1 MSGGGARS
9 AYLGWL
15 AQMLRRPVAAPDLSV
30 QGDVVL
36 GYATGYDAADI
47 VPFVRSLRSVFS
59 GPAALVVDPRDDIRA
74 LLEEAGVTAIAPP
87 RADGWTPHPVMQ
99 RFAAFDRLAALAER
113 GQRAEF
119 DRLLA
124 RWPGVEGVLITDVRD
139 VVFQAPPFEPS
150 PQRLQVFVEADQPL
164 GRHGFNMKYLTALAG
179 AEVARQLADAP
190 CLCVGTVMGPR
201 EAMMRFCRL
210 VLTLAATPRS
220 EIGGAFGADQ
230 AACNLAAHLGLMEMD
245 VVPNYGR
252 VATVGLTPADHL
264 GLVDGR
270 IVNPDGTR
278 SPIVHQYDRH
288 PALLQAV
295 HARWG
300 QGYPARQRER
310 PRTSGEWLNRLRDS
324 LRRRVPELR

>member
-1 MSGGGARS
+1 MSGVGARS

-15 AQMLRRPVAAPDLSV
+15 AQMLKHPVAAPDLSV

-74 LLEEAGVTAIAPP
+74 LLEEAGVTAVAPL

-99 RFAAFDRLAALAER
+99 RFAA
-113 GQRAEF
+113 F

-139 VVFQAPPFEPS
+139 VVFQAPPFEPA

-179 AEVARQLADAP
+179 VEVARQLADAP

-230 AACNLAAHLGLMEMD
+230 AACNLAAHLGLID
-245 VVPNYGR
+245 VDIVPNYGR
-252 VATVGLTPADHL
+252 VATVGLTPADRL
-264 GLVDGR
+264 GLVDSR

-288 PALLQAV
+288 PVLLQAV
-295 HARWG
+295 HARWAV
-300 QGYPARQRER
+300 GYPPRQRER
-310 PRTSGEWLNRLRDS
+310 PRTSGDRLNRLRDS
-324 LRRRVPELR
+324 LRRRLPELR

>member
-15 AQMLRRPVAAPDLSV
+15 AQALRRPAGAPDLSV
-30 QGDVVL
+30 RGDVVL

-47 VPFVRSLRSVFS
+47 APFVRSLRSVFS
-59 GPAALVVDPRDDIRA
+59 GPAALVVDPRDDVRA
-74 LLEEAGVTAIAPP
+74 LLDEVGVEAVAPL
-87 RADGWTPHPVMQ
+87 RLDGWLPHPVMQ
-99 RFAAFDRLAALAER
+99 RFAAFDH
-113 GQRAEF
+113 
-119 DRLLA
+119 LLS
-124 RWPGVEGVLITDVRD
+124 RWPGVAGALITDVRD

-150 PQRLQVFVEADQPL
+150 PARLQVFVEADQPL
-164 GRHGFNMKYLTALAG
+164 GGHAFNMKYLTALAG
-179 AEVARQLADAP
+179 ANVARQLAQAP
-190 CLCVGTVMGPR
+190 CVCVGAVMGPR

-210 VLTLAATPRS
+210 ILTLAATPRS

-252 VATVGLTPADHL
+252 VATIGLTAPDRL
-264 GLVDGR
+264 GLIDGR

-288 PALLQAV
+288 PDLLHAV
-295 HARWG
+295 HARWAE
-300 QGYPARQRER
+300 GYPPRGRER
-310 PRTSGEWLNRLRDS
+310 PRTSGDRLNRLRES
-324 LRRRVPELR
+324 LRRRLPELR

>member
-1 MSGGGARS
+1 MSGVGARS

-15 AQMLRRPVAAPDLSV
+15 AQVLRRPTETPDLSV

-47 VPFVRSLRSVFS
+47 APFVRSLRSVFS
-59 GPAALVVDPRDDIRA
+59 GPAALVVDPRDDVRA
-74 LLEEAGVTAIAPP
+74 LLNEVGVEAVAPLCV
-87 RADGWTPHPVMQ
+87 DGWSPHPVMK
-99 RFAAFDRLAALAER
+99 RFAAFDH
-113 GQRAEF
+113 
-119 DRLLA
+119 LLS
-124 RWPGVEGVLITDVRD
+124 RWPGVGGVLITDVRD

-150 PQRLQVFVEADQPL
+150 PARLQVFVEADQPL
-164 GRHGFNMKYLTALAG
+164 GRHHFNMKYLTALAG
-179 AEVARQLADAP
+179 ADVARQLAAAP

-252 VATVGLTPADHL
+252 VATLGLTPADRL

-300 QGYPARQRER
+300 QGYPTRQRER
-310 PRTSGEWLNRLRDS
+310 PRTSGERLNRLRDS
-324 LRRRVPELR
+324 LRRRLPELR

>member
-1 MSGGGARS
+1 MSGVGARS

-15 AQMLRRPVAAPDLSV
+15 AQALRRPTGAPDLSV
-30 QGDVVL
+30 QGDLVL

-47 VPFVRSLRSVFS
+47 APFVRSLRSVFS
-59 GPAALVVDPRDDIRA
+59 GPAALVVDPRDDVRA
-74 LLEEAGVTAIAPP
+74 LLEEAGVEAVAPP
-87 RADGWTPHPVMQ
+87 CVDGWSPHPVMQ
-99 RFAAFDRLAALAER
+99 RFAAFDHFLS
-113 GQRAEF
+113 QR
-119 DRLLA
+119 
-124 RWPGVEGVLITDVRD
+124 PGVRGVLITDVRD

-150 PQRLQVFVEADQPL
+150 PTRLQVFVEADQPL
-164 GRHGFNMKYLTALAG
+164 GRHAFNMKYLTALAG
-179 AEVARQLADAP
+179 ADVARQLAAAP

-252 VATVGLTPADHL
+252 VATLGLTPADGL

-300 QGYPARQRER
+300 QGYPARRRER
-310 PRTSGEWLNRLRDS
+310 SRTSGDRLNRLRES